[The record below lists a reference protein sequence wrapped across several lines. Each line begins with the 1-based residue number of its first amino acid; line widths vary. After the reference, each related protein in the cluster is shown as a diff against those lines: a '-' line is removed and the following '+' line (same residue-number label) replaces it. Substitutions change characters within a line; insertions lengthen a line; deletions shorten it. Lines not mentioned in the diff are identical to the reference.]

1 MNGVSGGGS
10 VGGGAVGGGAVRDG
24 SVGGGA
30 GSGGRTGPVGVAVI
44 GAGTI
49 SSQYLRN
56 LTRFPDLNVLAV
68 ADLDVARAA
77 AAADEFGVPT
87 SGSVAEVLALPD
99 VELAVN
105 LTIPAAHAEVA
116 LAAVAAGKHVYGEKP
131 LALDPTAAR
140 QVLTEAAARG
150 LRVGNAPD
158 TFLGA
163 GLQTALRA
171 VAAGAIGTPVAAAA
185 AFQSPGPES
194 WHPSPEFLF
203 AHGAGPLFDM
213 GLFAHGAGPLF
224 DMGPYYLTAL
234 VALLGPV
241 RTVAAAGHKARQTRV
256 IGSGPKAGTEF
267 PVEVPTHVTALL
279 EFRDGPGATA
289 TFSFDSPL
297 PRQSI
302 EITGTEATLLVPDP
316 NNFDGAI
323 RLRRPGTADAEEFP
337 ATGTSIGRGIGV
349 LDMAR
354 ALRTGAAHR
363 ASGELA
369 LHVLDVMAAIASSA
383 RDAAFEDVPTWT
395 EKLEALPEG
404 WDPLEATL

>member
-1 MNGVSGGGS
+1 MSDISGGGP
-10 VGGGAVGGGAVRDG
+10 D
-24 SVGGGA
+24 
-30 GSGGRTGPVGVAVI
+30 RTGPVGIAVV
-44 GAGTI
+44 GAGNI
-49 SSQYLRN
+49 STQYLRN
-56 LTRFPDLNVLAV
+56 LTRFPDLSVLAI
-68 ADLDVARAA
+68 ADLEVDRAA
-77 AAADEFGVPT
+77 AAAAEYGVPA
-87 SGSVAEVLALPD
+87 SGSLAEILALPE
-99 VELAVN
+99 VELVVN
-105 LTIPAAHAEVA
+105 LTIPAAHADVA
-116 LAAVAAGKHVYGEKP
+116 LAAVRAGKHVYGEKP
-131 LALDPTAAR
+131 LALDP
-140 QVLTEAAARG
+140 AAARTVLSEATAAG

-163 GLQTALRA
+163 GLQSALRA
-171 VAAGAIGTPVAAAA
+171 VATGLIGTPVAATA

-203 AHGAGPLFDM
+203 AQ
-213 GLFAHGAGPLF
+213 GAGPLF

-234 VALLGPV
+234 ISLLGPV
-241 RTVAAAGHKARQTRV
+241 GAVAATGHKARESRV
-256 IGSGPKAGTEF
+256 IGSGPKAGTAF

-279 EFRDGPGATA
+279 EFRAGAGATT

-297 PRQSI
+297 SRQSI

-316 NNFDGAI
+316 NNFEGAL
-323 RLRRPGTADAEEFP
+323 RLRRPGAKEAEEIP
-337 ATGTSIGRGIGV
+337 TTGTTVGRGIGV

-369 LHVLDVMAAIASSA
+369 LHVLDVMTAIAASA
-383 RDAAFEDVPTWT
+383 RGAVFEDLPAWT

>member
-1 MNGVSGGGS
+1 
-10 VGGGAVGGGAVRDG
+10 
-24 SVGGGA
+24 
-30 GSGGRTGPVGVAVI
+30 
-44 GAGTI
+44 
-49 SSQYLRN
+49 
-56 LTRFPDLNVLAV
+56 
-68 ADLDVARAA
+68 
-77 AAADEFGVPT
+77 
-87 SGSVAEVLALPD
+87 
-99 VELAVN
+99 VN

-116 LAAVAAGKHVYGEKP
+116 LAALAAGKHVYGEKP
-131 LALDPTAAR
+131 LALDPAAAR
-140 QVLTEAAARG
+140 TVLAEASARG

-163 GLQTALRA
+163 GLQSALRA
-171 VAAGAIGTPVAAAA
+171 VAAGTIGTPVAAAA

-213 GLFAHGAGPLF
+213 G
-224 DMGPYYLTAL
+224 PYYLTAL
-234 VALLGPV
+234 IALLGPV
-241 RTVAAAGHKARQTRV
+241 ASVAATGRRARTSRV

-279 EFRDGPGATA
+279 EFRGGAGATT

-297 PRQSI
+297 VRQSI

-316 NNFDGAI
+316 NHFTGLL
-323 RLRRPGTADAEEFP
+323 RLRAAGAAEPQDLPTTGTA
-337 ATGTSIGRGIGV
+337 IGRGIGV

-354 ALRTGAAHR
+354 ALRMGTAHR

-369 LHVLDVMAAIASSA
+369 LHVLDVMTAIAAAA
-383 RDAAFEDVPTWT
+383 RGAAFEAVPAWT
-395 EKLEALPEG
+395 EKLETLPEE

>member
-1 MNGVSGGGS
+1 MSGS
-10 VGGGAVGGGAVRDG
+10 
-24 SVGGGA
+24 
-30 GSGGRTGPVGVAVI
+30 GPVGVAVI
-44 GAGTI
+44 GAGNI
-49 SSQYLRN
+49 SSQYLAN

-68 ADLDVARAA
+68 ADLDVPRAA
-77 AAADEFGVPT
+77 AAAAEHGVPA
-87 SGSVAEVLALPD
+87 SGSVPDVLALPE
-99 VELAVN
+99 VELVVN
-105 LTIPAAHAEVA
+105 LTIPAAHADVA
-116 LAAVAAGKHVYGEKP
+116 LQALAAGKHVYGEKP
-131 LALDPTAAR
+131 LALDPAAAR
-140 QVLTEAAARG
+140 KVLAEANERG

-171 VAAGAIGTPVAAAA
+171 VTSGTIGTPVAAAA

-203 AHGAGPLFDM
+203 AV
-213 GLFAHGAGPLF
+213 GAGPLF

-241 RTVAAAGHKARQTRV
+241 GAVAATGHKSRESRV
-256 IGSGPKAGTEF
+256 IGSGPKAGTVF

-279 EFRDGPGATA
+279 EFRSGAGAT
-289 TFSFDSPL
+289 TTLSFDSPL

-316 NNFDGAI
+316 NQFDGTL
-323 RLRRPGTADAEEFP
+323 RLRRPGTKETEEIP

-354 ALRTGAAHR
+354 ALRSGTAHR

-369 LHVLDVMAAIASSA
+369 LHVLDVMAAIAGSA
-383 RDAAFEDVPTWT
+383 QSAAFEDVPAWT
-395 EKLEALPEG
+395 EKLEALPED

>member
-1 MNGVSGGGS
+1 MSDLS
-10 VGGGAVGGGAVRDG
+10 GGGAVR
-24 SVGGGA
+24 S
-30 GSGGRTGPVGVAVI
+30 GPVGVAVI
-44 GAGTI
+44 GAGNI
-49 SSQYLRN
+49 SSQYLGN
-56 LTRFPDLNVLAV
+56 LTRFPDLHVAAI
-68 ADLDVARAA
+68 ADLDADRAA
-77 AAADEFGVPT
+77 AAAAEYGIRAC
-87 SGSVAEVLALPD
+87 GSVADILTMPE
-99 VELAVN
+99 VELVVN

-116 LAAVAAGKHVYGEKP
+116 LSTVSAGKHVYGEKP
-131 LALDPTAAR
+131 LALDPASAR
-140 QVLTEAAARG
+140 AVLAEATARG
-150 LRVGNAPD
+150 VRVGNAPD

-163 GLQTALRA
+163 GLQSALRA
-171 VAAGAIGTPVAAAA
+171 VASGLIGTPVAAAA

-213 GLFAHGAGPLF
+213 G
-224 DMGPYYLTAL
+224 PYYLTAL

-241 RTVAAAGHKARQTRV
+241 GSVAASGHKAHETRV
-256 IGSGPKAGTEF
+256 IGSGPKAGTAF
-267 PVEVPTHVTALL
+267 PVEIPTHVTALL
-279 EFRDGPGATA
+279 EFRGGTGAST

-316 NNFDGAI
+316 NRFDGTL
-323 RLRRPGTADAEEFP
+323 RLRRRGATEAEEIA

-354 ALRTGAAHR
+354 GLRTGATHR

-369 LHVLDVMAAIASSA
+369 LHVLEVMAAISASA
-383 RDAAFEDVPTWT
+383 RSAAFEDVPAWT
-395 EKLEALPEG
+395 EKLEALPEA

>member
-1 MNGVSGGGS
+1 MSDIG
-10 VGGGAVGGGAVRDG
+10 GGGAV
-24 SVGGGA
+24 
-30 GSGGRTGPVGVAVI
+30 RTGPVGVAVI

-49 SSQYLRN
+49 SSQYLSN
-56 LTRFPDLNVLAV
+56 LTRFPDVNVVAI
-68 ADLDVARAA
+68 ADLDVERAA
-77 AAADEFGVPT
+77 AVAAEYGVPV
-87 SGSVAEVLALPD
+87 SGSVAEVLALPE

-116 LAAVAAGKHVYGEKP
+116 LAAVSAGKHVYGEKP
-131 LALDPTAAR
+131 LALDP
-140 QVLTEAAARG
+140 AAARAVLAEATARG
-150 LRVGNAPD
+150 VRVGNAPD

-163 GLQTALRA
+163 GLQSALRA
-171 VAAGAIGTPVAAAA
+171 VSAGVIGTPVAAAA

-213 GLFAHGAGPLF
+213 G
-224 DMGPYYLTAL
+224 PYYLTAL

-241 RTVAAAGHKARQTRV
+241 GSVAATGHKARQSRV
-256 IGSGPKAGTEF
+256 IGSGPKAGTVF

-279 EFRDGPGATA
+279 EFRDGAGATT

-297 PRQSI
+297 ARQSI

-316 NNFDGAI
+316 NQFDGTL
-323 RLRRPGTADAEEFP
+323 RLRWPGANDAEEIP
-337 ATGTSIGRGIGV
+337 ATGTTVGRGIGV

-354 ALRTGAAHR
+354 ALRSGAAHR

-369 LHVLDVMAAIASSA
+369 LHVLDVMAAIDASA
-383 RDAAFEDVPTWT
+383 RGAVFEDIPAWT
-395 EKLEALPEG
+395 EKLEALPEA
-404 WDPLEATL
+404 WDPLEAML